1 MNTDPTT
8 PGAAADPAG
17 DAADAEQPHC
27 VECPHRRHFGS
38 CPTTGCDCG
47 PLDGP
52 GVIASLEANPL
63 GTTVLHGPHT
73 SVAEER
79 GEELVPARYSFNTDE
94 AQLAVAAITFTGSV
108 ADGLIR
114 HPVHANVEHVL
125 TSHQFAYHD
134 VPGHPGWKEAR
145 PVANDKTHQIDI
157 RVDGKIVYSQ
167 HLAEYHLSANR
178 ESVELT
184 GSIKPLEA
192 VEVTDNPLL
201 PPTGTPVTLPEGFVP
216 ITDESTAPDAHLNEE
231 PESQPIIET
240 VHTGARDV
248 AAEEE
253 QRKADRAA
261 RRKAQADKAPG
272 YGEAATSAA
281 QGDENAEVG

>member
-1 MNTDPTT
+1 MDRPLLDGVLHMLNLT
-8 PGAAADPAG
+8 PDMLEPFTEETLAT
-17 DAADAEQPHC
+17 
-27 VECPHRRHFGS
+27 FY
-38 CPTTGCDCG
+38 G
-47 PLDGP
+47 PLHRP
-52 GVIASLEANPL
+52 A
-63 GTTVLHGPHT
+63 T

-281 QGDENAEVG
+281 QGDENAEVE